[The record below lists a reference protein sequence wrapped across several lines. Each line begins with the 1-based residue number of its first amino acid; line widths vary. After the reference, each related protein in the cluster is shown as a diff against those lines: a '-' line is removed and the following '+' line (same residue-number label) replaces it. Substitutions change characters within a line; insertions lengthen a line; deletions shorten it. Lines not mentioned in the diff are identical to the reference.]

1 MAYIVRMPKLGLEM
15 EEGTVTAWHLEEGEA
30 VTADSVL
37 AEIESEKTTAEVEA
51 REDGVLRAVYLS
63 EGETVEPGTPMGV
76 VADPDADI
84 ADLEAEARGDLE
96 GSAEAAPDDTAAPA
110 TDAAEST
117 DAADSDDTADAG
129 SEDVKAT
136 PRATKRAEE
145 LGVSL
150 ASVDGS
156 GPSGAVT
163 AEDVEAAGEAAASE
177 PATETTGA
185 TRTVAETVEFG
196 GMRRTIA
203 KRLSESYREAVHV
216 TEHRKAAASELFDA
230 ADAAE
235 AALDTDV
242 SVSDVLV
249 LALSAALDDHPAF
262 NATFE
267 DGVHRIYEEHNVA
280 VAVDV
285 DAGLVTPVLPDVG
298 NRSLP
303 DLAEARRALTQK
315 TLDGDYTTSDL
326 SGGTFTVT
334 NLGVL
339 GVESFD
345 PIINPPQVAIL
356 GVNAPVERARTT
368 DAGGVDVRELLPLD
382 LSFDHRVVDGADA
395 ARFLDTLVGHV
406 EDPWPLLPG
415 AVDRGSASGIE
426 LPGRQVTA
434 RTPGGLSG
442 TVDAGSF
449 AWQFGDEDA
458 PDPVALFAGSLAACL
473 SASVGYQFQMRGVDV
488 DGVDVDVTASPETG
502 SVESLRADVTVDAPE
517 SVDDDVLSRAV
528 ENGEKSC
535 HVAELLR
542 DDLPMEL
549 SWTRT

>member
-15 EEGTVTAWHLEEGEA
+15 EEGTVTAWRLGEGESVA
-30 VTADSVL
+30 ADDVL

-51 REDGVLRAVYLS
+51 RESGVLRTVYLQ
-63 EGETVEPGTPMGV
+63 EGESVEPGTPMGI
-76 VADPDADI
+76 VADPDADV
-84 ADLEAEARGDLE
+84 ADLEAEARADLGE
-96 GSAEAAPDDTAAPA
+96 SAEPEPGDDDDDDDDAT
-110 TDAAEST
+110 TDASESE
-117 DAADSDDTADAG
+117 ADGDDAG
-129 SEDVKAT
+129 GEDVRAT
-136 PRATKRAEE
+136 PRATKRADE

-163 AEDVEAAGEAAASE
+163 AEDVEAAAESAASE
-177 PATETTGA
+177 PAAGSAGA

-196 GMRRTIA
+196 RMRSTIA
-203 KRLSESYREAVHV
+203 DRLSESYRNAVHV
-216 TEHRKAAASELFDA
+216 TEHRKAPASELFAA

-242 SVSDVLV
+242 SMTDVLV
-249 LALSAALDDHPAF
+249 LALSATLDEHPAF

-285 DAGLVTPVLPDVG
+285 DEGLVTPVLADAG
-298 NRSLP
+298 SRSLSA
-303 DLAEARRALTQK
+303 LAAARRELTRR

-326 SGGTFTVT
+326 RGGTITVT

-368 DAGGVDVRELLPLD
+368 DAGEVEVRELLPLD
-382 LSFDHRVVDGADA
+382 LTFDHRVVDGADA

-406 EDPWPLLPG
+406 EDPWPLLPE
-415 AVDRGSASGIE
+415 AVDRESTGDPE
-426 LPGRQVTA
+426 LPGRRVTA
-434 RTPGGLSG
+434 HTSGGLSG
-442 TVDAGSF
+442 TVEAGSF
-449 AWQFGDEDA
+449 AWEFGDEGA
-458 PDPVALFAGSLAACL
+458 PDPVSLFAGSLAACL
-473 SASVGYQFQMRGVDV
+473 SASVGYQFQLRDVDV
-488 DGVDVDVTASPETG
+488 DDVAVDVTASPETG
-502 SVESLRADVTVDAPE
+502 SVESLRAEVTVDAPD
-517 SVDDDVLSRAV
+517 SVDDDVLERAV
-528 ENGEKSC
+528 ENGERSC

-542 DDLPMEL
+542 EDLPVDL
-549 SWTRT
+549 SWTRA